1 MVKLHRRYFIF
12 SAIIFLVEV
21 FIAIFIH
28 DAIIRP
34 YIGDFL
40 MVILIYCFIKS
51 FFDFR
56 VLPTAVFVLLF
67 SYAIESLQYL
77 KVVEK
82 FGIKNMIVRIIMGT
96 SFEWSDIL
104 AYTLGVITI
113 LIIENKT
120 AKYNLRE
127 AMPY

>member
-1 MVKLHRRYFIF
+1 MVKFHRRYFIF
-12 SAIIFLVEV
+12 SAIVFLVEV

-40 MVILIYCFIKS
+40 VVVLIYCFIKS

-104 AYTLGVITI
+104 AYT
-113 LIIENKT
+113 
-120 AKYNLRE
+120 
-127 AMPY
+127 